1 MKKCRYTAKTIL
13 AVIEVLLCLICVA
26 CSQEP
31 QNPVEGYGTLEVR
44 TAASSKTIEPSY
56 EDRHCAGC
64 IVHIRSL
71 TTSYSN
77 ALTVE
82 NGHCI
87 IDNLESGEYEVYV
100 EGLNSNGTSILKSE
114 MQKVVIRN
122 KETTTA
128 TFRLNRYVE
137 GVGTFSFSVSVP
149 VNDDSVDGVVFTL
162 FEATDEAL
170 EYPNTHIV
178 VQPSLSTDGKYRM
191 YSIELQLD
199 AGSYNFAASMFQ
211 YKEGGAREQVG
222 FTHIESLHVF
232 NSTTSESSLVWDKE
246 FFPVVSAPSITVA
259 GGLCKEGTTVRLE
272 SSDPRA
278 VIYYTTDGTEPTTN
292 SNRYIN
298 PITIDRCVTLK
309 AVSTIEGLRPSK
321 VVEETYIVRVEDPVF
336 SIKDKSMIS
345 GDRLEISTVTNDAII
360 WYTMDGTEPSS
371 ENGSRY
377 TGPITLRKTVE
388 IKAVATKEGLESS
401 NVISAQYYDMYSSSP
416 EKFFVATEKGAI
428 SINDDVPESEI
439 PSVLIIPSTW
449 KGIDVVEIAA
459 GGFSGL
465 SGVQNI
471 LLPDTIKKIGANA
484 FNGCTEVES
493 IDIGKY
499 VEDIAGSAFS
509 GWNEN
514 QRINDYS
521 GQIRA
526 NTLNNCNARIYATV
540 KTETQTVSGYT
551 GMKNLYGITLNDN
564 ITAIEANAFSG
575 CVNLEEFVLPSYVTM
590 IGSLAFNDC
599 TKIRS
604 ITLPKTLSTLA
615 DDAFTGWTNEQSI
628 YDNSGKTLEMKFDN
642 SSARIYV
649 KIPRELNKQK
659 VTEIPANAG
668 AGRSD
673 IYGLEIPDTVE
684 TIGDYAFEG
693 TSIEKIVIPAT
704 VKSLGLE
711 VFKGWNDSQNVEI
724 IYGGYNA
731 KVSDD
736 GLHTPFTGTDAVFK
750 VSIPSDVSEIKSDA
764 FNGMTSLAEISI
776 PDSVKTIGLYSF
788 KGTSLRNVSLGD
800 GVTSIGCGSF
810 MDCVNL
816 KDIDLGSKL
825 SSIGENAFENCTELS
840 SLVVP
845 RTVEM
850 IAASA
855 FENCIKLSTVSFET
869 DSSLRLIGDKVF
881 AGCSSLS
888 VVNIPD
894 SVSIIGS
901 EAFYNCTLLG
911 AISFGKSVAS
921 IGPKAFAYCN
931 SLHEIVL
938 PDTVESIGD
947 EIFSYCGS
955 LVSVNL
961 GSGISCIPTK
971 AFVGSSNIK
980 TIAAPN
986 CMGSMVVTIKVP
998 LNQMIV
1004 HDVAI
1009 GAEPVYASSEGP
1021 MLSTQRGEQNSIED
1035 GCRVFTCRIPSLLGL
1050 DYYVSVL
1057 LVDVNGKEVGYSN
1070 SNIISVEAGK
1080 ESNVEFE
1087 FSMSDLEQRPLTNTV
1102 ITPSSGTILD
1112 GEEVKIENPDSDAI
1126 YYTLDGRDPSPEK
1139 GVGILY
1145 TEPIVLHSLEIIKAI
1160 AIKEGYAHSAVART
1174 TFSNMKTLPPRLLL
1188 DSSVT
1193 YPSTQ
1198 YVEIKPVT
1206 EGSSIIYTLDG
1217 TNPSDAGLEYTGPI
1231 EIGETTTL
1239 RAVAWKKGFL
1249 PSDEVSTEYVIS
1261 IPSHEVETPVVRN
1274 LSIERNVEDG
1284 NVSFEAV
1291 LSPSS
1296 DNATYEWYLD
1306 GEKVCTDKVYTFPND
1321 TELGWH
1327 IIEAKAKVDGRSY
1340 SSELMYEHKGWY
1352 RMEFYEKW
1360 AKDPS
1365 YYNPDPA
1372 LYDGVYMSNLF
1383 GEYEGSDSKGMRI
1396 IVKGYGKFSLYVRCG
1411 SSSDKESV
1419 SVSMDSGSSIKTVR
1433 GGSGSSK
1440 DIDGYTLVE
1449 VPVPDD
1455 GKAHTIFV
1463 TFERFNNGKD
1473 EGDEFRGF
1481 VLIPKVQ

>member
-1 MKKCRYTAKTIL
+1 MKKDRYTVKAIPV
-13 AVIEVLLCLICVA
+13 VIAILLCLVCIA

-31 QNPVEGYGTLEVR
+31 QNLLEGYGTLEVS
-44 TAASSKTIEPSY
+44 TTASSKTIEPSY
-56 EDRHCAGC
+56 EDRRCADC
-64 IVHIRSL
+64 IVYIKSL

-82 NGHCI
+82 DGHCI

-100 EGLNSNGTSILKSE
+100 EGLNSKGISILKSE
-114 MQKVVIRN
+114 TQKVTIRN
-122 KETTTA
+122 KETSTA

-137 GVGTFSFSVSVP
+137 GYGTFCFSVSVP
-149 VNDDSVDGVVFTL
+149 INDDSVDGVVFTL
-162 FEATDEAL
+162 FDATDEAL
-170 EYPNTHIV
+170 EYPDTHIV
-178 VQPSLSTDGKYRM
+178 DQPSVSIDGKYRM
-191 YSIELQLD
+191 YSIELQLE

-211 YKEGGAREQVG
+211 YKEGEARDQVG
-222 FTHIESLHVF
+222 FTHIESLHMF
-232 NSTTSESSLVWDKE
+232 NATTSESSLVWDKE
-246 FFPVVSAPSITVA
+246 FFPVVSAPSITVS

-278 VIYYTTDGTEPTTN
+278 VIYYTTDGTEPTTS

-298 PITIDRCVTLK
+298 PITIDRCMTLK
-309 AVSTIEGLRPSK
+309 AVATIEGLRTSK
-321 VVEETYIVRVEDPVF
+321 VVEETYIVRVVDPVF

-345 GDRLEISTVTNDAII
+345 GDRLEISTTTKDSII
-360 WYTMDGTEPSS
+360 WYTMDGSAPSS
-371 ENGSRY
+371 ANGIKY
-377 TGPITLRKTVE
+377 TGPITLRKTLE
-388 IKAVATKEGLESS
+388 IRAVATKEGLESS

-416 EKFFVATEKGAI
+416 EKFFFATEKGAI
-428 SINDDVPESEI
+428 SINSDVPESEI

-465 SGVQNI
+465 LGVQNI
-471 LLPDTIKKIGANA
+471 LLPDTIKKISANA
-484 FNGCTEVES
+484 FNGCIEIES

-628 YDNSGKTLEMKFDN
+628 YDNSGKTLETKFDN

-668 AGRSD
+668 AGRND

-750 VSIPSDVSEIKSDA
+750 VSIPYDVLEIKSDA
-764 FNGMTSLAEISI
+764 FNGMTSLVEISI

-788 KGTSLRNVSLGD
+788 KGTSLRDVSLGN

-816 KDIDLGSKL
+816 KDMDLGSKL
-825 SSIGENAFENCTELS
+825 TSIGENSFENCTELS
-840 SLVVP
+840 SLIIP
-845 RTVEM
+845 RMVER
-850 IAASA
+850 IEASA
-855 FENCIKLSTVSFET
+855 FENCTKLATVSFET
-869 DSSLRLIGDKVF
+869 ESSLCLIGDKAF
-881 AGCSSLS
+881 AGCNSLS
-888 VVNIPD
+888 AISIPD
-894 SVSIIGS
+894 SVSNIGS
-901 EAFYNCTLLG
+901 EVFNNCILLET
-911 AISFGKSVAS
+911 ISFGRNIAS
-921 IGPKAFAYCN
+921 IGSKAFAHCN
-931 SLHEIVL
+931 SLREAVL
-938 PDTVESIGD
+938 PDSIESIGD
-947 EIFSYCGS
+947 ELFSYCDV
-955 LVSVNL
+955 LESVNL
-961 GSGISCIPTK
+961 GTGVSSIPTK

-980 TIAAPN
+980 TIVAPN

-1009 GAEPVYASSEGP
+1009 GAEPVYASIDGP
-1021 MLSTQRGEQNSIED
+1021 VLSVQRGEQNSIED
-1035 GCRVFTCRIPSLLGL
+1035 GCRVFTCRIPNLLGL

-1057 LVDVNGKEVGYSN
+1057 LADVNGKEVGCSN
-1070 SNIISVEAGK
+1070 SNIISVEADK
-1080 ESNVEFE
+1080 ESIVEFE
-1087 FSMSDLEQRPLTNTV
+1087 FSMSNLEQRPLPNTV
-1102 ITPSSGTILD
+1102 ITPSNGIILD
-1112 GEEVKIENPDSDAI
+1112 GEAVEIENEDADAI
-1126 YYTLDGRDPSPEK
+1126 YYTLDGSDPSPEK
-1139 GVGILY
+1139 GIGTLY
-1145 TEPIVLHSLEIIKAI
+1145 TEPIVLHSLETIKAI
-1160 AIKEGYAHSAVART
+1160 AVKEGYAHSAIT
-1174 TFSNMKTLPPRLLL
+1174 KTSFSNMKTLPPILLL

-1193 YPSTQ
+1193 YPTTQ

-1249 PSDEVSTEYVIS
+1249 PSDEVSAEYVIS
-1261 IPSHEVETPVVRN
+1261 IPSHEVETPVVRS

-1291 LSPSS
+1291 LTPYS
-1296 DNATYEWYLD
+1296 DNVTYEWYFD
-1306 GEKVCTDKVYTFPND
+1306 GEKVCTNKVYAFPNG

-1383 GEYEGSDSKGMRI
+1383 GEYEGSDSKGMTI
-1396 IVKGYGKFSLYVRCG
+1396 IVKGFGTFSLYVRCG
-1411 SSSDKESV
+1411 SSSEKENV
-1419 SVSMDSGSSIKTVR
+1419 SVSIDSGSSIKTVR

>member
-1 MKKCRYTAKTIL
+1 MKKDRYTAKTIL
-13 AVIEVLLCLICVA
+13 AVIAVLLCLMCAA

-31 QNPVEGYGTLEVR
+31 QNLLEGYGTLEVS

-56 EDRHCAGC
+56 EDRHCTYC
-64 IVHIRSL
+64 IVYTRSL

-77 ALTVE
+77 ALAVE
-82 NGHCI
+82 DGHCT

-114 MQKVVIRN
+114 TQKVVIRN

-128 TFRLNRYVE
+128 TFRLNRNVE

-191 YSIELQLD
+191 YSIELKLD

-211 YKEGGAREQVG
+211 YKESGAREQVG

-232 NSTTSESSLVWDKE
+232 NSTTSESSLIWDKE

-298 PITIDRCVTLK
+298 PITIDRCMTLK

-345 GDRLEISTVTNDAII
+345 GDRLEISTTTKDSII
-360 WYTMDGTEPSS
+360 WYTVDGSAPSS
-371 ENGSRY
+371 ANGIKY
-377 TGPITLRKTVE
+377 TGPITLRKTLE
-388 IKAVATKEGLESS
+388 IRAVATKEGLESS

-416 EKFFVATEKGAI
+416 EKFFFATEKGAI

-439 PSVLIIPSTW
+439 PSVLVIPSTW

-459 GGFSGL
+459 GGFAGL

-471 LLPDTIKKIGANA
+471 LLPDTIKKISANA
-484 FNGCTEVES
+484 FNGCIEIES

-499 VEDIAGSAFS
+499 VEDIAGSAFA

-526 NTLNNCNARIYATV
+526 NTLNNCDARIYATV

-564 ITAIEANAFSG
+564 IIAIEANAFSG
-575 CVNLEEFVLPSYVTM
+575 CINLENFVLPSYVTTV
-590 IGSLAFNDC
+590 GSLAFNDC
-599 TKIRS
+599 TKIKS

-628 YDNSGKTLEMKFDN
+628 YDNSGKTLETKFDN
-642 SSARIYV
+642 SNAKIYV
-649 KIPRELNKQK
+649 KVPRELNKQK
-659 VTEIPANAG
+659 VTTIPANAG

-684 TIGDYAFEG
+684 SIGDYAFEG
-693 TSIEKIVIPAT
+693 TSIEKIIIPAT

-711 VFKGWNDSQNVEI
+711 LFKGWNDSQNVEI
-724 IYGGYNA
+724 IYGGYDA
-731 KVSDD
+731 SVSDD

-750 VSIPSDVSEIKSDA
+750 VSIPDNVTEIKSDA
-764 FNGMTSLAEISI
+764 FNGMSSLVEISI

-788 KGTSLRNVSLGD
+788 KGTSLRDVSLGN

-810 MDCVNL
+810 MDCGNL
-816 KDIDLGSKL
+816 RNVDFGSRL
-825 SSIGENAFENCTELS
+825 TSIGENAFANCAELS
-840 SLVVP
+840 VLVIP
-845 RTVEM
+845 QMVER
-850 IAASA
+850 IEFSA
-855 FENCIKLSTVSFET
+855 FENCIKLSAVSFET
-869 DSSLRLIGDKVF
+869 DSSLHLVGDKAF

-888 VVNIPD
+888 AISIPD

-901 EAFYNCTLLG
+901 ESFYNCILLET
-911 AISFGKSVAS
+911 ISFGGNIAS
-921 IGPKAFAYCN
+921 IGSKAFAYCN
-931 SLHEIVL
+931 SLREAVL
-938 PDTVESIGD
+938 PDSVESIGD
-947 EIFSYCGS
+947 ELFSYCDV
-955 LVSVNL
+955 LESVNL
-961 GSGISCIPTK
+961 GTGVSSIPTK
-971 AFVGSSNIK
+971 AFVGCSNIK
-980 TIAAPN
+980 TIVAPN

-1004 HDVAI
+1004 HDVDI
-1009 GAEPVYASSEGP
+1009 GAEPVYVSIDGPVSSV
-1021 MLSTQRGEQNSIED
+1021 QRGEQNSIED

-1050 DYYVSVL
+1050 DYYVNVL
-1057 LVDVNGKEVGYSN
+1057 LVDANGRKVGSSN
-1070 SNIISVEAGK
+1070 SNTISVEAGK
-1080 ESNVEFE
+1080 ESTVEFE
-1087 FSMSDLEQRPLTNTV
+1087 FSMSDLEQRPLSNTV
-1102 ITPSSGTILD
+1102 ITPSNGIILD
-1112 GEEVKIENPDSDAI
+1112 GEAVKIENEDADAI
-1126 YYTLDGRDPSPEK
+1126 YYTLDGSDPSPER
-1139 GVGILY
+1139 GIGTLY
-1145 TEPIVLHSLEIIKAI
+1145 TEPIVLHSLETIKAI
-1160 AIKEGYAHSAVART
+1160 AVKEGYAYSEVART
-1174 TFSNMKTLPPRLLL
+1174 TFSNMKTLPPILLL

-1217 TNPSDAGLEYTGPI
+1217 TDPSDAGLEYTGPI
-1231 EIGETTTL
+1231 EIGETTTI

-1249 PSDEVSTEYVIS
+1249 PSDDVSAEYKIS
-1261 IPSHEVETPVVRN
+1261 IPSHEVETPTVYN
-1274 LSIERNVEDG
+1274 LSIERDVEDG
-1284 NVSFEAV
+1284 NVSFGAV

-1296 DNATYEWYLD
+1296 DNASYEWYLD
-1306 GEKVCTDKVYTFPND
+1306 GEKVCDDKVYAFNND

-1365 YYNPDPA
+1365 YYNPDPT
-1372 LYDGVYMSNLF
+1372 LYDGVYKSNLF

-1396 IVKGYGKFSLYVRCG
+1396 IVKGYGRFSLYVRCG
-1411 SSSDKESV
+1411 SSSEKENV
-1419 SVSMDSGSSIKTVR
+1419 SVSIDSGSSIKTVK
-1433 GGSGSSK
+1433 GGRGSSK
-1440 DIDGYTLVE
+1440 DMDGYTLVE

-1463 TFERFNNGKD
+1463 TFERFNTGTD

-1481 VLIPKVQ
+1481 ILIPKVQ

>member
-1 MKKCRYTAKTIL
+1 MKKFMYSARAIL
-13 AVIEVLLCLICVA
+13 GAIALLLCFICVA

-31 QNPVEGYGTLEVR
+31 QNLAEGYGTLEVS
-44 TAASSKTIEPSY
+44 TGASSKTIEPSY

-64 IVHIRSL
+64 IVYIRSL

-77 ALTVE
+77 ALAVE
-82 NGHCI
+82 DGHCI
-87 IDNLESGEYEVYV
+87 IDNLEAGEYEVYV
-100 EGLNSNGTSILKSE
+100 EGLNSKGISILKSE
-114 MQKVVIRN
+114 VQKIMIRN

-128 TFRLNRYVE
+128 TFKLNRYVE

-162 FEATDEAL
+162 FDATDEAL
-170 EYPNTHIV
+170 EYPDTHIV
-178 VQPSLSTDGKYRM
+178 DQPSVSIDGKYRM

-211 YKEGGAREQVG
+211 YKEGGASDQVG

-232 NSTTSESSLVWDKE
+232 NATTSESSLVWDKE
-246 FFPVVSAPSITVA
+246 FFPVVSAPSITVS

-278 VIYYTTDGTEPTTN
+278 VIYYTTDGTEPTTS

-298 PITIDRCVTLK
+298 PITIDRCMTLK
-309 AVSTIEGLRPSK
+309 AAATIEGLRPSK
-321 VVEETYIVRVEDPVF
+321 VVEETYIVRVVDPVF

-345 GDRLEISTVTNDAII
+345 GDRLEISTTTKDSII
-360 WYTMDGTEPSS
+360 WYTVDGSAPSS
-371 ENGSRY
+371 ANGIKY
-377 TGPITLRKTVE
+377 TGPITLRKTLE
-388 IKAVATKEGLESS
+388 IRAVATKEGLESS

-428 SINDDVPESEI
+428 SINADVPEFEI
-439 PSVLIIPSTW
+439 PDVLIIPSAW
-449 KGIDVVEIAA
+449 KGIDIVEIAA
-459 GGFSGL
+459 GGFAGL
-465 SGVQNI
+465 SGVQTI
-471 LLPDTIKKIGANA
+471 LLPDTIRKIGANA
-484 FNGCTEVES
+484 FNGCTEIES

-499 VEDIAGSAFS
+499 VEDIAGSAFA

-540 KTETQTVSGYT
+540 RTETQTVSGYT

-575 CVNLEEFVLPSYVTM
+575 CINLENFVLPSYVTT

-604 ITLPKTLSTLA
+604 INLPKTLSTLA

-628 YDNSGKTLEMKFDN
+628 YDNSGKTLETKFDN
-642 SSARIYV
+642 SSAKIYV

-659 VTEIPANAG
+659 VTEIPAHSG

-684 TIGDYAFEG
+684 SIGDYAFEG
-693 TSIEKIVIPAT
+693 TNIEKIVIPAT

-711 VFKGWNDSQNVEI
+711 LFKGWNDSQNVEI
-724 IYGGYNA
+724 IYGGYDA
-731 KVSDD
+731 SVSDD
-736 GLHTPFTGTDAVFK
+736 GLYTPFTGTDAVFK
-750 VSIPSDVSEIKSDA
+750 VSIPDDVSEIKSDA
-764 FNGMTSLAEISI
+764 FNGMSSLVEISI
-776 PDSVKTIGLYSF
+776 PDSVKTIGRYAF
-788 KGTSLRNVSLGD
+788 KGTSLRDVSLGD

-816 KDIDLGSKL
+816 KAIDLGSKL
-825 SSIGENAFENCTELS
+825 TSIGENAFENCTELS

-881 AGCSSLS
+881 AGCGSLS

-901 EAFYNCTLLG
+901 EAFYNCTLLET
-911 AISFGKSVAS
+911 ISFGKSVAS
-921 IGPKAFAYCN
+921 IGTKAFAYCN

-947 EIFSYCGS
+947 EVFSYCDS

-961 GSGISCIPTK
+961 GSGVSSIPTK
-971 AFVGSSNIK
+971 AFVGSPNIK
-980 TIAAPN
+980 TIVAPS
-986 CMGSMVVTIKVP
+986 CMGSMSVTVKVP
-998 LNQMIV
+998 LNQLIV
-1004 HDVAI
+1004 HDIDVLVH
-1009 GAEPVYASSEGP
+1009 PTYASIDGFSTSFARSE
-1021 MLSTQRGEQNSIED
+1021 QEID
-1035 GCRVFTCRIPSLLGL
+1035 GDFRVFSYEIPSMLGL
-1050 DYYVSVL
+1050 DYTVDVELKDFNGGNAGSQSKTVAVGNEKKSSI
-1057 LVDVNGKEVGYSN
+1057 LVDFFLG
-1070 SNIISVEAGK
+1070 
-1080 ESNVEFE
+1080 
-1087 FSMSDLEQRPLTNTV
+1087 DLASRTLSSTV
-1102 ITPSSGTILD
+1102 IAPSSGIILD
-1112 GEEVKIENPDSDAI
+1112 GEAIEIENENADAI
-1126 YYTLDGRDPSPEK
+1126 YYTLDGSDPSPEK
-1139 GVGILY
+1139 GIGTLY
-1145 TEPIVLHSLEIIKAI
+1145 TKPVVLHSLETIKAI
-1160 AIKEGYAHSAVART
+1160 AVKEGYAHSAVART
-1174 TFSNMKTLPPRLLL
+1174 SFSNMKTLPPELLL

-1198 YVEIKPVT
+1198 YVEIKPIT

-1217 TNPSDAGLEYTGPI
+1217 TDPSKAGLEYTGPI
-1231 EIGETTTL
+1231 EISETTTL

-1249 PSDEVSTEYVIS
+1249 PSDEVRAEYVIS

-1296 DNATYEWYLD
+1296 DNVTYEWYLD
-1306 GEKVCTDKVYTFPND
+1306 GEKVCTSKVYAFPND

-1340 SSELMYEHKGWY
+1340 SSGLMYEHRGWY

-1365 YYNPDPA
+1365 YYNPDPT

-1411 SSSDKESV
+1411 SSSEKENV
-1419 SVSMDSGSSIKTVR
+1419 SVSIDSGSSIKTVK
-1433 GGSGSSK
+1433 GGKGSSK

-1449 VPVPDD
+1449 VPVPED

-1463 TFERFNNGKD
+1463 TFERFNTGTD

>member
-1 MKKCRYTAKTIL
+1 MKNGGYAVKAFPVAITIL
-13 AVIEVLLCLICVA
+13 FCLMCVA

-31 QNPVEGYGTLEVR
+31 QKPAEGYGTLEVS

-56 EDRHCAGC
+56 EDRHCADC
-64 IVHIRSL
+64 IVYIRSL

-77 ALTVE
+77 ALAVE
-82 NGHCI
+82 DGHCI

-114 MQKVVIRN
+114 TQKVVIRN

-128 TFRLNRYVE
+128 TLRLNRYVE
-137 GVGTFSFSVSVP
+137 GVGTFSFSASVP

-162 FEATDEAL
+162 FEATDETL

-178 VQPSLSTDGKYRM
+178 EQPSVSIDGKYRM

-222 FTHIESLHVF
+222 FTHVESLHVF
-232 NSTTSESSLVWDKE
+232 NATTSESSLVWDKE
-246 FFPVVSAPSITVA
+246 FFPVVSAPSITVS
-259 GGLCKEGTTVRLE
+259 GGLCKEGTIVRLE
-272 SSDPRA
+272 SNDPRA

-298 PITIDRCVTLK
+298 PITIDRCMTLK
-309 AVSTIEGLRPSK
+309 AVATIEGLRPSK
-321 VVEETYIVRVEDPVF
+321 VVEETYIVRVVDPVF

-345 GDRLEISTVTNDAII
+345 GDRLEISTTTKDSII
-360 WYTMDGTEPSS
+360 WYTVDGSAPSS
-371 ENGSRY
+371 ENGTKY

-388 IKAVATKEGLESS
+388 IKAVAIKEGLESS
-401 NVISAQYYDMYSSSP
+401 NVISAQYYDMYSASP
-416 EKFFVATEKGAI
+416 ERFFVATEKGAI
-428 SINDDVPESEI
+428 SINADVPESEI

-459 GGFSGL
+459 GGFAGL

-471 LLPDTIKKIGANA
+471 LLPDTIKKISANA
-484 FNGCTEVES
+484 FNGCVEIES

-499 VEDIAGSAFS
+499 VEDIAGSAFA
-509 GWNEN
+509 GWNES

-540 KTETQTVSGYT
+540 KTETQIVSGYT

-575 CVNLEEFVLPSYVTM
+575 CVNLAEFVFPSYVTT

-599 TKIRS
+599 TKIKS

-615 DDAFTGWTNEQSI
+615 DDAFTGWTSEQSI
-628 YDNSGKTLEMKFDN
+628 YDNSGKTLETKFDN
-642 SSARIYV
+642 SNARIYV

-659 VTEIPANAG
+659 VTTIPANAG
-668 AGRSD
+668 AGRGD

-684 TIGDYAFEG
+684 SIGDYAFEG

-711 VFKGWNDSQNVEI
+711 VFKGWDDSQNVEI
-724 IYGGYNA
+724 IYDGYDSS
-731 KVSDD
+731 VSDD
-736 GLHTPFTGTDAVFK
+736 GLHTPFTGTDAIFK
-750 VSIPSDVSEIKSDA
+750 VSIPDDVSEIKNDA
-764 FNGMTSLAEISI
+764 FNGMSSLVEISI
-776 PDSVKTIGLYSF
+776 PDSVKTIGLYAF
-788 KGTSLRNVSLGD
+788 KGTSLRDVSLGD

-810 MDCVNL
+810 MDCENL
-816 KDIDLGSKL
+816 RSVDLGSKL
-825 SSIGENAFENCTELS
+825 TSIGKNAFENCTELS
-840 SLVVP
+840 SLIIP

-855 FENCIKLSTVSFET
+855 FENCTKLSIVSFET
-869 DSSLRLIGDKVF
+869 DSSLHLVGDKAF

-888 VVNIPD
+888 AISIPD

-911 AISFGKSVAS
+911 AISFGNSVAS

-931 SLHEIVL
+931 LLHEIVL
-938 PDTVESIGD
+938 PNTLVSIGD
-947 EIFSYCGS
+947 EAFSYCDS
-955 LVSVNL
+955 LVSVDL
-961 GSGISCIPTK
+961 GSGISSIPAK
-971 AFVGSSNIK
+971 AFVGSPSIK
-980 TIAAPN
+980 TIIAPN

-1009 GAEPVYASSEGP
+1009 GAEPVYASIEGP

-1050 DYYVSVL
+1050 DYYVNVL

-1070 SNIISVEAGK
+1070 SDTISVEAGK
-1080 ESNVEFE
+1080 ENTVEFE
-1087 FSMSDLEQRPLTNTV
+1087 FSMSDLEQRPLPNTV
-1102 ITPSSGTILD
+1102 ITPSNGVILD
-1112 GEEVKIENPDSDAI
+1112 GEAVEIENEDADAI
-1126 YYTLDGRDPSPEK
+1126 YYTLDGSDPSPEK
-1139 GVGILY
+1139 GIGTIY
-1145 TEPIVLHSLEIIKAI
+1145 TKPIVLHSLETIKAI
-1160 AIKEGYAHSAVART
+1160 ATKEGYAHSAVART
-1174 TFSNMKTLPPRLLL
+1174 TFSNMKTLPPILLL

-1217 TNPSDAGLEYTGPI
+1217 TDPSDAGLGYTGPI

-1239 RAVAWKKGFL
+1239 RAVAWKRGFL
-1249 PSDEVSTEYVIS
+1249 PSDEVSAEYVIA
-1261 IPSHEVETPVVRN
+1261 IPSHEVETPVVRS

-1291 LSPSS
+1291 LTPYS

-1306 GEKVCTDKVYTFPND
+1306 GEKVCTDKVYAFSND

-1352 RMEFYEKW
+1352 RMEFYDKW

-1383 GEYEGSDSKGMRI
+1383 GEYEGSDSKGMWI
-1396 IVKGYGKFSLYVRCG
+1396 IVKGYGRFSLHVRCG
-1411 SSSDKESV
+1411 SSSEKENV
-1419 SVSMDSGSSIKTVR
+1419 SVSIDSGSSIKTIK
-1433 GGSGSSK
+1433 GGRGSSK
-1440 DIDGYTLVE
+1440 DMDGYTLVE

-1463 TFERFNNGKD
+1463 TFERFNTGTG

>member
-1 MKKCRYTAKTIL
+1 MKKFMYSARAIL
-13 AVIEVLLCLICVA
+13 GAIAILLCFICVA
-26 CSQEP
+26 CNQEP
-31 QNPVEGYGTLEVR
+31 QNLVEGYGTLEVS
-44 TAASSKTIEPSY
+44 TGASSKTIEPSY

-64 IVHIRSL
+64 IVYIRSL

-77 ALTVE
+77 ALAVE
-82 NGHCI
+82 DGHCI
-87 IDNLESGEYEVYV
+87 IDNLEAGEYEVYV
-100 EGLNSNGTSILKSE
+100 EGLNSKGISILKSE
-114 MQKVVIRN
+114 VQKILIRN

-128 TFRLNRYVE
+128 TFKLNRYVE
-137 GVGTFSFSVSVP
+137 GVGAFSFSVSVP

-162 FEATDEAL
+162 FDATDEAL
-170 EYPNTHIV
+170 EYPDTHIV
-178 VQPSLSTDGKYRM
+178 DQPSVSIDGKYCM
-191 YSIELQLD
+191 YSIELQLE

-211 YKEGGAREQVG
+211 YKEGEARDQVG
-222 FTHIESLHVF
+222 FTHIESLHMF
-232 NSTTSESSLVWDKE
+232 NATTSESSLVWDKE
-246 FFPVVSAPSITVA
+246 FFPVVSAPSITVS

-278 VIYYTTDGTEPTTN
+278 VIYYTTDGTEPTTS

-298 PITIDRCVTLK
+298 PITIDRCMTLK
-309 AVSTIEGLRPSK
+309 AVATIEGLRPSK
-321 VVEETYIVRVEDPVF
+321 VVEETYIVRVVDPVF

-345 GDRLEISTVTNDAII
+345 GDRLEISTTTKDSII
-360 WYTMDGTEPSS
+360 WYTVDGSAPSS
-371 ENGSRY
+371 ANGIKY
-377 TGPITLRKTVE
+377 TGPITLRKTLE
-388 IKAVATKEGLESS
+388 IRAVATKEGLESS

-416 EKFFVATEKGAI
+416 EKFFFATEKGAI
-428 SINDDVPESEI
+428 SINSDVPESEI
-439 PSVLIIPSTW
+439 PDVLIIPSTW

-484 FNGCTEVES
+484 FNGCTEIES

-499 VEDIAGSAFS
+499 VEDIAGSAFV

-564 ITAIEANAFSG
+564 IIAIEANAFSG

-615 DDAFTGWTNEQSI
+615 DDAFTGWINEQSI
-628 YDNSGKTLEMKFDN
+628 YDNSGKTLETKFDN

-668 AGRSD
+668 AGRND

-750 VSIPSDVSEIKSDA
+750 VSIPYDVLEIKSDA
-764 FNGMTSLAEISI
+764 FNGMTSLVEISI

-788 KGTSLRNVSLGD
+788 KGTSLRDVSLGN

-816 KDIDLGSKL
+816 KDMDLGSKL
-825 SSIGENAFENCTELS
+825 TSIGENSFENCTELS
-840 SLVVP
+840 SLIIP
-845 RTVEM
+845 RTVER
-850 IAASA
+850 IEASA
-855 FENCIKLSTVSFET
+855 FENCTKLSTVSFET
-869 DSSLRLIGDKVF
+869 DSSLCLIGDKAF

-888 VVNIPD
+888 AISIPD
-894 SVSIIGS
+894 SVSNIGS
-901 EAFYNCTLLG
+901 EVFDNCILLET
-911 AISFGKSVAS
+911 ISFGRNIAS
-921 IGPKAFAYCN
+921 IGSKAFAHCN
-931 SLHEIVL
+931 SLREAVL
-938 PDTVESIGD
+938 PDSVESIGD
-947 EIFSYCGS
+947 ELFSYCDV
-955 LVSVNL
+955 LETVNL
-961 GSGISCIPTK
+961 GTGVSSIPTK

-980 TIAAPN
+980 TIVAPN

-1009 GAEPVYASSEGP
+1009 GAEPVYASIDGP
-1021 MLSTQRGEQNSIED
+1021 VSSVQRGEQNSIED

-1050 DYYVSVL
+1050 DYYVRVL
-1057 LVDVNGKEVGYSN
+1057 LVDVNEKEVGYYN
-1070 SNIISVEAGK
+1070 SNIISVEAEK

-1087 FSMSDLEQRPLTNTV
+1087 FSMSDLEQRPLPNTG
-1102 ITPSSGTILD
+1102 ITPSNGIILD
-1112 GEEVKIENPDSDAI
+1112 GEAVNIENEDADAI
-1126 YYTLDGRDPSPEK
+1126 YYTLDGSDPSPEK
-1139 GVGILY
+1139 GIGTVY
-1145 TEPIVLHSLEIIKAI
+1145 TKPIVLHSLETIKAI
-1160 AIKEGYAHSAVART
+1160 AVKEGYAHSAIAKT
-1174 TFSNMKTLPPRLLL
+1174 SFSNMKTLPPMLLL

-1217 TNPSDAGLEYTGPI
+1217 TDPSDAGLEYTGPI
-1231 EIGETTTL
+1231 EIGETTTI

-1249 PSDEVSTEYVIS
+1249 PSDDVSAEYKIS
-1261 IPSHEVETPVVRN
+1261 IPSHEVETPTVYN
-1274 LSIERNVEDG
+1274 LSIERGVEDG

-1291 LSPSS
+1291 LSPSP

-1306 GEKVCTDKVYTFPND
+1306 GEKVCTDKVYAFDNG

-1383 GEYEGSDSKGMRI
+1383 GEYEGFDSKGMRI
-1396 IVKGYGKFSLYVRCG
+1396 IVKGYGRFSLYVRCG
-1411 SSSDKESV
+1411 SSSEKENV
-1419 SVSMDSGSSIKTVR
+1419 SVSIDSGSSIKTVK

-1440 DIDGYTLVE
+1440 DMDDYTLVE

>member
-13 AVIEVLLCLICVA
+13 AVIAVLLCLICVA

-31 QNPVEGYGTLEVR
+31 QNLLEGYGTLEVR

-56 EDRHCAGC
+56 EDRHCTYC
-64 IVHIRSL
+64 IVYIRSL

-77 ALTVE
+77 ALAVE
-82 NGHCI
+82 DGHCI
-87 IDNLESGEYEVYV
+87 IDNLEAGEYEVYV

-114 MQKVVIRN
+114 TQKVAIRN

-162 FEATDEAL
+162 FDATDETL

-178 VQPSLSTDGKYRM
+178 IQPSLSTNGRYRM

-232 NSTTSESSLVWDKE
+232 NSTTSGSSLVWDKE
-246 FFPVVSAPSITVA
+246 FFPIVSAPSITVS

-278 VIYYTTDGTEPTTN
+278 VIYYTTDGTEPTTS

-298 PITIDRCVTLK
+298 PITIDRCMTLK

-459 GGFSGL
+459 GGFAGL

-471 LLPDTIKKIGANA
+471 LLPDTIKKISANA
-484 FNGCTEVES
+484 FNGCIEIES
-493 IDIGKY
+493 IDIGRY
-499 VEDIAGSAFS
+499 VEDIAGSAFA
-509 GWNEN
+509 GWNES

-564 ITAIEANAFSG
+564 ITAIESNAFSG
-575 CVNLEEFVLPSYVTM
+575 CINLENFVLPSYVTTV
-590 IGSLAFNDC
+590 GSLAFNDC
-599 TKIRS
+599 TKIKS

-628 YDNSGKTLEMKFDN
+628 YDNSGKTLETKFDN
-642 SSARIYV
+642 SNAKIYV

-659 VTEIPANAG
+659 VTTIPANAG

-684 TIGDYAFEG
+684 SIGDYAFEG

-724 IYGGYNA
+724 IYGGYDSS
-731 KVSDD
+731 VSDD

-750 VSIPSDVSEIKSDA
+750 VSIPDNVTEIKSDA
-764 FNGMTSLAEISI
+764 FNGMLSLVEISI
-776 PDSVKTIGLYSF
+776 PDSVKTVGLYSF
-788 KGTSLRNVSLGD
+788 KGTSLRNVSLGE

-810 MDCVNL
+810 MDCGNL
-816 KDIDLGSKL
+816 RNVDLGSKL
-825 SSIGENAFENCTELS
+825 TSIGENAFANCAELS
-840 SLVVP
+840 GLVIP
-845 RTVEM
+845 QTVER
-850 IAASA
+850 IESSA
-855 FENCIKLSTVSFET
+855 FENCIKLSAVSFET
-869 DSSLRLIGDKVF
+869 DSSLHLVGDKAF
-881 AGCSSLS
+881 AGCISLS
-888 VVNIPD
+888 AISIPD
-894 SVSIIGS
+894 SASIIGS
-901 EAFYNCTLLG
+901 EAFYNCTLLESV
-911 AISFGKSVAS
+911 SFGRNIVS
-921 IGPKAFAYCN
+921 IGLEAFAYCN

-938 PDTVESIGD
+938 PDTVVSIGD

-971 AFVGSSNIK
+971 AFIGSQNIK
-980 TIAAPN
+980 TIIAPN

-1004 HDVAI
+1004 HDVTI
-1009 GAEPVYASSEGP
+1009 GAEPVYASIEGP
-1021 MLSTQRGEQNSIED
+1021 MVSAQRGEQNSIEN
-1035 GCRVFTCRIPSLLGL
+1035 GCRVFTCRISSLLGL
-1050 DYYVSVL
+1050 DYYVNVL
-1057 LVDVNGKEVGYSN
+1057 LVDINGKEVGYSN
-1070 SNIISVEAGK
+1070 SSIISVEADK

-1087 FSMSDLEQRPLTNTV
+1087 FSMSDLEQRPLVNTV
-1102 ITPSSGTILD
+1102 ITPSNGIILD
-1112 GEEVKIENPDSDAI
+1112 GESIAIENEDADAI
-1126 YYTLDGRDPSPEK
+1126 YYTLDGSDPSPEK
-1139 GVGILY
+1139 GIGTLY
-1145 TEPIVLHSLEIIKAI
+1145 TEPIVLHSLETIKAI
-1160 AIKEGYAHSAVART
+1160 AVKEEYAHSAVAKT
-1174 TFSNMKTLPPRLLL
+1174 SFSNMKTLPPELLL

-1198 YVEIKPVT
+1198 HVEIKPVT

-1217 TNPSDAGLEYTGPI
+1217 TDPSKAGLEYTGPI
-1231 EIGETTTL
+1231 EIGKTTTI
-1239 RAVAWKKGFL
+1239 RAVAWKEGFL
-1249 PSDEVSTEYVIS
+1249 PSDEASAEYRIS
-1261 IPSHEVETPVVRN
+1261 IPSHEVETPVVRS
-1274 LSIERNVEDG
+1274 LSMEKGMVDG
-1284 NVSFEAV
+1284 VVRYTSRLTPSAENAV
-1291 LSPSS
+1291 
-1296 DNATYEWYLD
+1296 YEWYVD
-1306 GEKVCTDKVYTFPND
+1306 GSRAGNESYLEFKNYNALESHLIEVKVKVGNISYSCETVVD
-1321 TELGWH
+1321 ATLSY
-1327 IIEAKAKVDGRSY
+1327 KVDLNSQ
-1340 SSELMYEHKGWY
+1340 WV
-1352 RMEFYEKW
+1352 
-1360 AKDPS
+1360 KDFA
-1365 YYNPDPA
+1365 YMNPDKT
-1372 LYDGVYMSNLF
+1372 LYDGVYKSNSNYNVNNGSATMKILVKGSGKF
-1383 GEYEGSDSKGMRI
+1383 TIYVRSYAEGYNDYLKVYNLDSTYFIKLTTSGRQNSLKEIKGYTSVVFDIPDDSKEHVI
-1396 IVKGYGKFSLYVRCG
+1396 
-1411 SSSDKESV
+1411 
-1419 SVSMDSGSSIKTVR
+1419 TVTYSKN
-1433 GGSGSSK
+1433 GSGHYNE
-1440 DIDGYTLVE
+1440 DRGYL
-1449 VPVPDD
+1449 
-1455 GKAHTIFV
+1455 
-1463 TFERFNNGKD
+1463 
-1473 EGDEFRGF
+1473 
-1481 VLIPKVQ
+1481 LIPKVQ

>member
-1 MKKCRYTAKTIL
+1 MKKFMYSARAIL
-13 AVIEVLLCLICVA
+13 GAIAILLCFICVA

-31 QNPVEGYGTLEVR
+31 QNLAEGYGTLEVR
-44 TAASSKTIEPSY
+44 TAATSKTIEPSY
-56 EDRHCAGC
+56 EDRHCADC
-64 IVHIRSL
+64 IVYIRSL

-82 NGHCI
+82 DGHCI
-87 IDNLESGEYEVYV
+87 IDNLKAGEYEVYV
-100 EGLNSNGTSILKSE
+100 EGLNSKGISILKSE
-114 MQKVVIRN
+114 TQKVVIRN

-199 AGSYNFAASMFQ
+199 AGSYNFSASMFQ

-278 VIYYTTDGTEPTTN
+278 VIYYTTDGTEPTTS

-298 PITIDRCVTLK
+298 PITIDRCMTLK

-321 VVEETYIVRVEDPVF
+321 IVEETYIVRVEDPAF

-345 GDRLEISTVTNDAII
+345 GDRLEISTTTKDAII
-360 WYTMDGTEPSS
+360 WYTTDGTEPSS
-371 ENGSRY
+371 ENGTKY

-388 IKAVATKEGLESS
+388 IKAVATKEGLKSS

-459 GGFSGL
+459 GGFAGL

-484 FNGCTEVES
+484 FNGCIEIES

-499 VEDIAGSAFS
+499 VEDIAGSAFA

-514 QRINDYS
+514 QKINDYS

-604 ITLPKTLSTLA
+604 ITLPKTLSSLA
-615 DDAFTGWTNEQSI
+615 DDAFTGWINEQSI
-628 YDNSGKTLEMKFDN
+628 YDNSGKTLETKFDN

-684 TIGDYAFEG
+684 SIGDYAFEG

-724 IYGGYNA
+724 IYGGYDA
-731 KVSDD
+731 SVSDD
-736 GLHTPFTGTDAVFK
+736 GLHTPFTGTDAIFK
-750 VSIPSDVSEIKSDA
+750 VSIPDDMSEIKSNA
-764 FNGMTSLAEISI
+764 FNGMTSLVEISI

-788 KGTSLRNVSLGD
+788 KGTSLRDVSLGN

-816 KDIDLGSKL
+816 KDIDLCSKL
-825 SSIGENAFENCTELS
+825 TSIGENSFENCTELS
-840 SLVVP
+840 SLIIP
-845 RTVEM
+845 RTVER
-850 IAASA
+850 IEASA
-855 FENCIKLSTVSFET
+855 FENCTKLATISFET
-869 DSSLRLIGDKVF
+869 DSSLCLIGDKAF
-881 AGCSSLS
+881 AGCNSLS
-888 VVNIPD
+888 AISIPD
-894 SVSIIGS
+894 SVSNIGS
-901 EAFYNCTLLG
+901 EVFNNCILLET
-911 AISFGKSVAS
+911 ISFGRNIAS
-921 IGPKAFAYCN
+921 IGSKAFARCN
-931 SLHEIVL
+931 SLRESVL
-938 PDTVESIGD
+938 PDSVESIGD
-947 EIFSYCGS
+947 ELFSYCDV
-955 LVSVNL
+955 LESVNL
-961 GSGISCIPTK
+961 GTGVSSIPTK

-980 TIAAPN
+980 TIVAPN

-1009 GAEPVYASSEGP
+1009 GAEPAYASIDGP
-1021 MLSTQRGEQNSIED
+1021 VSSVQRGEQNSIED

-1050 DYYVSVL
+1050 DYYVNVL
-1057 LVDVNGKEVGYSN
+1057 LFDANGRKVGSSN
-1070 SNIISVEAGK
+1070 SNTISVEAGK
-1080 ESNVEFE
+1080 ESTVEFE
-1087 FSMSDLEQRPLTNTV
+1087 FSMSDLEQRPLPNTV
-1102 ITPSSGTILD
+1102 MTPSNGIILD
-1112 GEEVKIENPDSDAI
+1112 GEAIEIENEDADAI
-1126 YYTLDGRDPSPEK
+1126 YYTLDGSDPSPEK
-1139 GVGILY
+1139 GIGTVY
-1145 TEPIVLHSLEIIKAI
+1145 TKPIVLHSLETIKVI
-1160 AIKEGYAHSAVART
+1160 AVKEGYAHSAIT
-1174 TFSNMKTLPPRLLL
+1174 KTSFSNMKTLPPILLF

-1198 YVEIKPVT
+1198 HVEIKPVT
-1206 EGSSIIYTLDG
+1206 EGSSIIYTVDG
-1217 TNPSDAGLEYTGPI
+1217 TDPSNAGLEYTGPI
-1231 EIGETTTL
+1231 EIEETTTL

-1249 PSDEVSTEYVIS
+1249 PSDEVSAEYVIA
-1261 IPSHEVETPVVRN
+1261 IPSHEVETPVVRS

-1284 NVSFEAV
+1284 NISFEAV

-1306 GEKVCTDKVYTFPND
+1306 GEKVCADKVYAFPND
-1321 TELGWH
+1321 IELGWH

-1396 IVKGYGKFSLYVRCG
+1396 IVKGFGTFSLYVRCG
-1411 SSSDKESV
+1411 TSSEKVNV
-1419 SVSMDSGSSIKTVR
+1419 SVSIDSGSSIKTVK
-1433 GGSGSSK
+1433 GGRGSSK

-1455 GKAHTIFV
+1455 GKVHTIFV
-1463 TFERFNNGKD
+1463 TFERFNSGTGED
-1473 EGDEFRGF
+1473 DEFRGF

>member
-1 MKKCRYTAKTIL
+1 MKKFMYSARAIL
-13 AVIEVLLCLICVA
+13 GAIALLLCFICVA

-31 QNPVEGYGTLEVR
+31 QNLAEGYGTLEVS
-44 TAASSKTIEPSY
+44 TGASSKTIEPSY

-64 IVHIRSL
+64 IVYIRSL

-77 ALTVE
+77 ALAVE
-82 NGHCI
+82 DGHCI
-87 IDNLESGEYEVYV
+87 IDNLEAGEYEVYV
-100 EGLNSNGTSILKSE
+100 EGLNSKGISILKSE
-114 MQKVVIRN
+114 VQKIMIRN

-128 TFRLNRYVE
+128 TFKLNRYVE

-162 FEATDEAL
+162 FDATDEAL
-170 EYPNTHIV
+170 EYPDTHIV
-178 VQPSLSTDGKYRM
+178 DQPSVSIDGKYRM

-211 YKEGGAREQVG
+211 YKEGGASDQVG

-232 NSTTSESSLVWDKE
+232 NATTSESSLVWDKE
-246 FFPVVSAPSITVA
+246 FFPVVSAPSITVS

-278 VIYYTTDGTEPTTN
+278 VIYYTTDGTEPTTS

-298 PITIDRCVTLK
+298 PITIDRCMTLK
-309 AVSTIEGLRPSK
+309 AAATIEGLRPSK
-321 VVEETYIVRVEDPVF
+321 VVEETYIVRVVDPVF

-345 GDRLEISTVTNDAII
+345 GDRLEISTTTKDSII
-360 WYTMDGTEPSS
+360 WYTVDGTEPSS

-459 GGFSGL
+459 GGFAGL

-471 LLPDTIKKIGANA
+471 LLPDTIKKISANA
-484 FNGCTEVES
+484 FNGCIEIES

-499 VEDIAGSAFS
+499 VEDIAGSAFA
-509 GWNEN
+509 GWNES

-575 CVNLEEFVLPSYVTM
+575 CVNLAEFVLPSYVTT

-599 TKIRS
+599 TKIKS

-628 YDNSGKTLEMKFDN
+628 YDNSGKTLETKFDN
-642 SSARIYV
+642 SNARIYV

-659 VTEIPANAG
+659 VTTIPANAG
-668 AGRSD
+668 AGRND

-684 TIGDYAFEG
+684 SIGDYAFEG

-711 VFKGWNDSQNVEI
+711 LFKGWNDSQNVEI
-724 IYGGYNA
+724 IYGGYDA
-731 KVSDD
+731 SVSDD
-736 GLHTPFTGTDAVFK
+736 GLHTSFTGTDAIFK
-750 VSIPSDVSEIKSDA
+750 VSIPDDMSEIKSDA

-776 PDSVKTIGLYSF
+776 PDSVKTIGLYAF
-788 KGTSLRNVSLGD
+788 KGTSLRDVSLGD

-825 SSIGENAFENCTELS
+825 TSIGKNAFENCTELS
-840 SLVVP
+840 RLIIP
-845 RTVEM
+845 QTVER
-850 IAASA
+850 IESSA
-855 FENCIKLSTVSFET
+855 FENCTKLSIVSFET
-869 DSSLRLIGDKVF
+869 DGSLRLIGDKAF
-881 AGCSSLS
+881 AGCSSFS
-888 VVNIPD
+888 AISIPD
-894 SVSIIGS
+894 SVLIIGS
-901 EAFYNCTLLG
+901 ETFYNCTLLESV
-911 AISFGKSVAS
+911 SFGRNIAS

-931 SLHEIVL
+931 SLHEIML

-947 EIFSYCGS
+947 EVFSYCDS

-961 GSGISCIPTK
+961 GSGVSSIPAK
-971 AFVGSSNIK
+971 AFVGSPNIK
-980 TIAAPN
+980 NIAAPN

-1009 GAEPVYASSEGP
+1009 GAEPVYASIEGP
-1021 MLSTQRGEQNSIED
+1021 MTSTQRGDQNSIED

-1050 DYYVSVL
+1050 DYYVNVL

-1070 SNIISVEAGK
+1070 SDTISVEAGK
-1080 ESNVEFE
+1080 ENTVEFE
-1087 FSMSDLEQRPLTNTV
+1087 FSMSDLEQRPLPNTV
-1102 ITPSSGTILD
+1102 ITPSNGVILD
-1112 GEEVKIENPDSDAI
+1112 GEAVEIENEDADAI
-1126 YYTLDGRDPSPEK
+1126 YYTLDGSDPSPEK
-1139 GVGILY
+1139 GIGTLY
-1145 TEPIVLHSLEIIKAI
+1145 TEPIVLHSLDTIKAI
-1160 AIKEGYAHSAVART
+1160 AVKEGYAHSAVART
-1174 TFSNMKTLPPRLLL
+1174 SFSNMKTLPPELLL

-1198 YVEIKPVT
+1198 HVEIKPVT

-1217 TNPSDAGLEYTGPI
+1217 TDPSDASLEYTDPI

-1249 PSDEVSTEYVIS
+1249 PSDEVSAEYVIS
-1261 IPSHEVETPVVRN
+1261 IPSHEVETPTVHS

-1296 DNATYEWYLD
+1296 GTGTYEWYLD
-1306 GEKVCTDKVYTFPND
+1306 GEKVCDEKVYAFDNG

-1340 SSELMYEHKGWY
+1340 SSELMYEHRGWY

-1365 YYNPDPA
+1365 YYNPDPT

-1383 GEYEGSDSKGMRI
+1383 GEYEGSDSKSMRI
-1396 IVKGYGKFSLYVRCG
+1396 IVKGYEKFSLYVRCG
-1411 SSSDKESV
+1411 SSSEKENV
-1419 SVSMDSGSSIKTVR
+1419 SVSIDSGSSIRTVK
-1433 GGSGSSK
+1433 GGRDSSK

-1449 VPVPDD
+1449 VLVSDD
-1455 GKAHTIFV
+1455 GNAHTIFV
-1463 TFERFNNGKD
+1463 TFERFNTGTD

>member
-1 MKKCRYTAKTIL
+1 MKKFMYSARAIL
-13 AVIEVLLCLICVA
+13 GAIAILLCFICVA

-31 QNPVEGYGTLEVR
+31 QNLAEGYGTLEVS
-44 TAASSKTIEPSY
+44 TGASSKTIEPSY

-64 IVHIRSL
+64 IVYIRSL

-77 ALTVE
+77 ALAVE
-82 NGHCI
+82 DGHCM
-87 IDNLESGEYEVYV
+87 IDNLEAGEYEVYV
-100 EGLNSNGTSILKSE
+100 EGLNSKGISILKSE
-114 MQKVVIRN
+114 VQKIMIRN

-128 TFRLNRYVE
+128 TFKLNRYVE

-162 FEATDEAL
+162 FDATDEAL
-170 EYPNTHIV
+170 EYPDTHIV
-178 VQPSLSTDGKYRM
+178 DQPSVSIDGKYRM
-191 YSIELQLD
+191 YSIELQLE

-211 YKEGGAREQVG
+211 YKEGGARDQVG

-232 NSTTSESSLVWDKE
+232 NATTSESYLVWDKE
-246 FFPVVSAPSITVA
+246 FFPVVSAPSITVL

-272 SSDPRA
+272 SSDTKA

-298 PITIDRCVTLK
+298 PITIDRCMTLK

-345 GDRLEISTVTNDAII
+345 GDRLEISTATNDAII

-416 EKFFVATEKGAI
+416 EKFFVTTEKGAI
-428 SINDDVPESEI
+428 SINDDVSESEI

-459 GGFSGL
+459 GGFAGL

-471 LLPDTIKKIGANA
+471 LLPDTIKKISAKA
-484 FNGCTEVES
+484 FNGCVEIES

-499 VEDIAGSAFS
+499 VEDIAGSAFA
-509 GWNEN
+509 GWNES

-540 KTETQTVSGYT
+540 KTETQIVSGYT

-575 CVNLEEFVLPSYVTM
+575 CVNLAEFVLPSYVTT

-599 TKIRS
+599 TKIKS

-615 DDAFTGWTNEQSI
+615 DDAFTGWTSEQSI
-628 YDNSGKTLEMKFDN
+628 YDNSGKTLETKFDN
-642 SSARIYV
+642 SNARIYV

-659 VTEIPANAG
+659 VTTIPANAG
-668 AGRSD
+668 AGRGD

-684 TIGDYAFEG
+684 SIGDYAFEG

-711 VFKGWNDSQNVEI
+711 VFKGWDDSQNVEI
-724 IYGGYNA
+724 IYDGYDSS
-731 KVSDD
+731 VSDD
-736 GLHTPFTGTDAVFK
+736 GLHTPFTGTDAIFK
-750 VSIPSDVSEIKSDA
+750 VSIPDDVSEIKNDA
-764 FNGMTSLAEISI
+764 FNGMSSLVEISI
-776 PDSVKTIGLYSF
+776 PDSVKTIGLYAF
-788 KGTSLRNVSLGD
+788 KGTSLRDVSLGD

-810 MDCVNL
+810 MDCENL
-816 KDIDLGSKL
+816 RSVDLGSKL
-825 SSIGENAFENCTELS
+825 TSIGKNAFENCTELS
-840 SLVVP
+840 SLIIP
-845 RTVEM
+845 RTVER
-850 IAASA
+850 IESSA
-855 FENCIKLSTVSFET
+855 FENCTKLSIVSFET
-869 DSSLRLIGDKVF
+869 DSSLHLVGDKAF

-888 VVNIPD
+888 AISIPD

-911 AISFGKSVAS
+911 AISFGNSVAS

-938 PDTVESIGD
+938 PNNVISIGD
-947 EIFSYCGS
+947 EAFSYCDS
-955 LVSVNL
+955 LVSVDL
-961 GSGISCIPTK
+961 GSGISSIPAK
-971 AFVGSSNIK
+971 AFVGSPSIK
-980 TIAAPN
+980 TIIAPN

-1009 GAEPVYASSEGP
+1009 GAEPVYASIEGP

-1050 DYYVSVL
+1050 DYYVNVL

-1070 SNIISVEAGK
+1070 SDTISVEAGK
-1080 ESNVEFE
+1080 ENTVEFE
-1087 FSMSDLEQRPLTNTV
+1087 FSMSDLEQRPLPNTV
-1102 ITPSSGTILD
+1102 ITPSSGIILD
-1112 GEEVKIENPDSDAI
+1112 GEIVEIENENADVI
-1126 YYTLDGRDPSPEK
+1126 YYTLDGSDPSPEK
-1139 GVGILY
+1139 GIGTLY
-1145 TEPIVLHSLEIIKAI
+1145 TEPIVLHSLETIKAI

-1174 TFSNMKTLPPRLLL
+1174 SFSNMKTLPPELLL

-1217 TNPSDAGLEYTGPI
+1217 TDPSNAGLEYTGPI
-1231 EIGETTTL
+1231 EIEETTTL

-1249 PSDEVSTEYVIS
+1249 PSDEVSAEYVIS

-1306 GEKVCTDKVYTFPND
+1306 GEKVCTDKVYAFPND

-1340 SSELMYEHKGWY
+1340 SSELMYEHRGWY

-1383 GEYEGSDSKGMRI
+1383 GEYEGSDSNGMRI

-1411 SSSDKESV
+1411 SSSEKENV
-1419 SVSMDSGSSIKTVR
+1419 SVSIDSGSSIKTVK
-1433 GGSGSSK
+1433 GGRGSSK

-1463 TFERFNNGKD
+1463 TFERFNTGTD

>member
-1 MKKCRYTAKTIL
+1 MKKFMYSARAIL
-13 AVIEVLLCLICVA
+13 GAIALLLCFICMA

-31 QNPVEGYGTLEVR
+31 QNLAEGYGTLEVS
-44 TAASSKTIEPSY
+44 TGASSKTIEPSY

-64 IVHIRSL
+64 IVYIRSL

-77 ALTVE
+77 ALAVE
-82 NGHCI
+82 DGHCI
-87 IDNLESGEYEVYV
+87 IDNLEAGEYEVYV
-100 EGLNSNGTSILKSE
+100 EGLNSKGISILKSE
-114 MQKVVIRN
+114 VQKIMIRN

-128 TFRLNRYVE
+128 TFKLNRYVE

-162 FEATDEAL
+162 FDATDEAL
-170 EYPNTHIV
+170 EYPDTHIV
-178 VQPSLSTDGKYRM
+178 DQPSVSIDGKYRM

-211 YKEGGAREQVG
+211 YKEGGASDQVG

-232 NSTTSESSLVWDKE
+232 NATTSESSLVWDKE
-246 FFPVVSAPSITVA
+246 FFPVVSAPSITVS

-278 VIYYTTDGTEPTTN
+278 VIYYTTDGTEPTTS

-298 PITIDRCVTLK
+298 PITIDRCMTLK
-309 AVSTIEGLRPSK
+309 AAATIEGLRPSK
-321 VVEETYIVRVEDPVF
+321 VVEETYIVRVVDPVF

-345 GDRLEISTVTNDAII
+345 GDRLEISTTTKDSII
-360 WYTMDGTEPSS
+360 WYTVDGSAPSS
-371 ENGSRY
+371 ANGIKY
-377 TGPITLRKTVE
+377 TGPITLRKTLE
-388 IKAVATKEGLESS
+388 IRAVATKEGLESS

-428 SINDDVPESEI
+428 SINADVPEFEI
-439 PSVLIIPSTW
+439 PDVLIIPSAW
-449 KGIDVVEIAA
+449 KGIDIVEIAA
-459 GGFSGL
+459 GGFAGL
-465 SGVQNI
+465 SGVQTI
-471 LLPDTIKKIGANA
+471 LLPDTIRKIGANA
-484 FNGCTEVES
+484 FNGCTEIES

-499 VEDIAGSAFS
+499 VEDIAGSAFA

-540 KTETQTVSGYT
+540 RTETQTVSGYT

-575 CVNLEEFVLPSYVTM
+575 CINLENFVLPSYVTT

-604 ITLPKTLSTLA
+604 INLPKTLSTLA

-628 YDNSGKTLEMKFDN
+628 YDNSGKTLETKFDN
-642 SSARIYV
+642 SSAKIYV

-659 VTEIPANAG
+659 VTEIPAHSG

-684 TIGDYAFEG
+684 SIGDYAFEG
-693 TSIEKIVIPAT
+693 TNIEKIVIPAT

-711 VFKGWNDSQNVEI
+711 LFKGWNDSQNVEI
-724 IYGGYNA
+724 IYGGYDA
-731 KVSDD
+731 SVSDD
-736 GLHTPFTGTDAVFK
+736 GLYTPFTGTDAVFK
-750 VSIPSDVSEIKSDA
+750 VSIPDDVSEIKSDA
-764 FNGMTSLAEISI
+764 FNGMSSLVEISI
-776 PDSVKTIGLYSF
+776 PDSVKTIGLYAF
-788 KGTSLRNVSLGD
+788 KGTSLRDVSLGD

-825 SSIGENAFENCTELS
+825 TSIGENAFENCTELS
-840 SLVVP
+840 SLIIP
-845 RTVEM
+845 RTVER
-850 IAASA
+850 IEASA
-855 FENCIKLSTVSFET
+855 FENCTNLSTVSFET
-869 DSSLRLIGDKVF
+869 DGSLRLIGDKAF

-888 VVNIPD
+888 AISIPD
-894 SVSIIGS
+894 SVSKIGS
-901 EAFYNCTLLG
+901 EAFYKCTLLG
-911 AISFGKSVAS
+911 AISFGRNIAS

-938 PDTVESIGD
+938 PNTVVLIGD
-947 EIFSYCGS
+947 EAFSYCDS
-955 LVSVNL
+955 LVSVDL
-961 GSGISCIPTK
+961 GSGVSSIPAK

-980 TIAAPN
+980 TIIAPN

-1009 GAEPVYASSEGP
+1009 EAEPVYASLDGS
-1021 MLSTQRGEQNSIED
+1021 MASIQRGEQNSIED
-1035 GCRVFTCRIPSLLGL
+1035 GCRVFTCKVPSILGL
-1050 DYYVSVL
+1050 DYYVNVL

-1070 SNIISVEAGK
+1070 SNIISVEADK
-1080 ESNVEFE
+1080 ESIVEFE
-1087 FSMSDLEQRPLTNTV
+1087 FSMSDLEQRPLSNTV
-1102 ITPSSGTILD
+1102 ITPSGGTILD
-1112 GEEVKIENPDSDAI
+1112 GETIEIESEDADSI
-1126 YYTLDGRDPSPEK
+1126 YYTLDGRDPSPER
-1139 GVGILY
+1139 GIGTVY
-1145 TEPIVLHSLEIIKAI
+1145 TKPIVLHSLETIKAI
-1160 AIKEGYAHSAVART
+1160 AVKEGYAHSAVAKT
-1174 TFSNMKTLPPRLLL
+1174 SFSNMKTLPPILLL
-1188 DSSVT
+1188 DSSVS
-1193 YPSTQ
+1193 YPTTQ

-1231 EIGETTTL
+1231 EIGETTTI

-1249 PSDEVSTEYVIS
+1249 PSDEVSAEYVIS
-1261 IPSHEVETPVVRN
+1261 IPSHEVETPTVRS

-1284 NVSFEAV
+1284 NISFEAV

-1296 DNATYEWYLD
+1296 DNAIYEWYLD
-1306 GEKVCTDKVYTFPND
+1306 GEKVCTDKVYAFSNG

-1365 YYNPDPA
+1365 YYNPDSV

-1396 IVKGYGKFSLYVRCG
+1396 IVKGYGRFSLYVRCG
-1411 SSSDKESV
+1411 SSSEKENV
-1419 SVSMDSGSSIKTVR
+1419 SVSIDSGSSIKTVK
-1433 GGSGSSK
+1433 GGHGSSK
-1440 DIDGYTLVE
+1440 DMDGYTLVE

-1463 TFERFNNGKD
+1463 TFERFNTGTD

>member
-1 MKKCRYTAKTIL
+1 MKKFMYSARAIL
-13 AVIEVLLCLICVA
+13 GANAILLCFICVA
-26 CSQEP
+26 CNQEP
-31 QNPVEGYGTLEVR
+31 QNLVEGYGTLEVS
-44 TAASSKTIEPSY
+44 TGASSKTIEPSY

-64 IVHIRSL
+64 IVYIRSL

-77 ALTVE
+77 ALAVE
-82 NGHCI
+82 DGHCI
-87 IDNLESGEYEVYV
+87 IDNLEAGEYEVYV
-100 EGLNSNGTSILKSE
+100 EGLNSKGISILKSE
-114 MQKVVIRN
+114 VQKILIRN

-128 TFRLNRYVE
+128 TFKLNRYVE
-137 GVGTFSFSVSVP
+137 GVGAFSFSVSVP

-162 FEATDEAL
+162 FDATDEAL
-170 EYPNTHIV
+170 EYPDTHIV
-178 VQPSLSTDGKYRM
+178 DQPSVSIDGKYRM
-191 YSIELQLD
+191 YSIELQLE

-211 YKEGGAREQVG
+211 YKEGEARDQVG
-222 FTHIESLHVF
+222 FTHIESLHMF
-232 NSTTSESSLVWDKE
+232 NATTSESSLVWDKE
-246 FFPVVSAPSITVA
+246 FFPVVSAPSITVS

-278 VIYYTTDGTEPTTN
+278 VIYYTTDGTEPTTS

-298 PITIDRCVTLK
+298 PITIDRCMTLK
-309 AVSTIEGLRPSK
+309 AVATIEGLRPSK
-321 VVEETYIVRVEDPVF
+321 VVEETYIVRVVDPVF

-345 GDRLEISTVTNDAII
+345 GDRLEISTTTKDSII
-360 WYTMDGTEPSS
+360 WYTVDGSAPSS
-371 ENGSRY
+371 ANGIKY
-377 TGPITLRKTVE
+377 TGPITLRKTLE
-388 IKAVATKEGLESS
+388 IRAVATKEGLESS

-416 EKFFVATEKGAI
+416 EKFFFATEKGAI
-428 SINDDVPESEI
+428 SINSDVPESEI
-439 PSVLIIPSTW
+439 PDVLIIPSTW

-484 FNGCTEVES
+484 FNGCTEVGS

-628 YDNSGKTLEMKFDN
+628 YDNSGKTLETKFDN

-668 AGRSD
+668 AGRND

-750 VSIPSDVSEIKSDA
+750 VSIPYDVLEIKSDA
-764 FNGMTSLAEISI
+764 FNGMTSLVEISI

-788 KGTSLRNVSLGD
+788 KGTSLRDVSLGN

-816 KDIDLGSKL
+816 KDMDLGSKL
-825 SSIGENAFENCTELS
+825 TSIGENSFENCTELS
-840 SLVVP
+840 SLIIP
-845 RTVEM
+845 RTVER
-850 IAASA
+850 IEASA
-855 FENCIKLSTVSFET
+855 FENCTKLATVSFET
-869 DSSLRLIGDKVF
+869 ESSLCLIGDKAF
-881 AGCSSLS
+881 AGCNSLS
-888 VVNIPD
+888 AISIPD
-894 SVSIIGS
+894 SVSNIGS
-901 EAFYNCTLLG
+901 EVFNNCILLET
-911 AISFGKSVAS
+911 ISFGRNIAS
-921 IGPKAFAYCN
+921 IGSKAFAHCN
-931 SLHEIVL
+931 SLREAVL
-938 PDTVESIGD
+938 PDSIESIGD
-947 EIFSYCGS
+947 ELFSYCDV
-955 LVSVNL
+955 LESVNL
-961 GSGISCIPTK
+961 GTGVSSIPTK

-980 TIAAPN
+980 TIVAPN

-1009 GAEPVYASSEGP
+1009 GTEPVYASIDGP
-1021 MLSTQRGEQNSIED
+1021 VLSVQRGEQNSIED
-1035 GCRVFTCRIPSLLGL
+1035 GCRVFTCRIPNLLGL

-1057 LVDVNGKEVGYSN
+1057 LADVNGKEVGCSN
-1070 SNIISVEAGK
+1070 SNIISVEADK
-1080 ESNVEFE
+1080 ESIVEFE
-1087 FSMSDLEQRPLTNTV
+1087 FSMSNLEQRPLPNTV
-1102 ITPSSGTILD
+1102 ITPSNGIILD
-1112 GEEVKIENPDSDAI
+1112 GEAVKIENEDADAI
-1126 YYTLDGRDPSPEK
+1126 YYTLDGSDPSPEK
-1139 GVGILY
+1139 GIGTVY
-1145 TEPIVLHSLEIIKAI
+1145 TKPIVLHSLETIKAI
-1160 AIKEGYAHSAVART
+1160 AVKEGYAHSAIAKT
-1174 TFSNMKTLPPRLLL
+1174 SFSNMKTLPPILLL

-1206 EGSSIIYTLDG
+1206 EGSSIIYTLNG
-1217 TNPSDAGLEYTGPI
+1217 TDPSDAGLEYTGPI
-1231 EIGETTTL
+1231 EIGETTTI

-1249 PSDEVSTEYVIS
+1249 PSDDVGAEYKIS
-1261 IPSHEVETPVVRN
+1261 IPSHEVETPTVYN
-1274 LSIERNVEDG
+1274 LSIERDVEDG

-1306 GEKVCTDKVYTFPND
+1306 GEKVCDDKVYAFNND

-1383 GEYEGSDSKGMRI
+1383 GEYEGSDYKGMTI
-1396 IVKGYGKFSLYVRCG
+1396 IVKGFGTFSLYVRCG
-1411 SSSDKESV
+1411 SSSEKENV
-1419 SVSMDSGSSIKTVR
+1419 SVSIDLGSSIRTVK
-1433 GGSGSSK
+1433 GGRGSSK